1 MGPSRSDHEPPGSGG
16 PVGPRPVPEL
26 PGPVPGGPVTGA
38 PVTGAPV
45 TGAPVTGGPV
55 PGGPVTDAPVT
66 DAPVTG
72 APVTDD
78 DRQRFG
84 VLLDR
89 ALERGLLD
97 PVEYQHRLGAIAAAT
112 TLEELRDL
120 VTELPV
126 LRTGAGVPV
135 SGLGGGPGGGSR
147 YGASGEAHQAW
158 LASLGRP
165 RYGATSGPRRS
176 PWPVLVVV
184 LVVLVLLVVILA
196 VVGAH
201 LARTH
206 QQGLAR
212 PPFSVAVVG
221 RPVAVAWFAS
231 TGRAERAPVPVSP
244 SRL

>member
-26 PGPVPGGPVTGA
+26 PGPVPGGPVPGGR
-38 PVTGAPV
+38 VTG
-45 TGAPVTGGPV
+45 GPVTGGPV
-55 PGGPVTDAPVT
+55 TGGPVT
-66 DAPVTG
+66 G
-72 APVTDD
+72 GPVTDD

-126 LRTGAGVPV
+126 LRTGVGVPV
-135 SGLGGGPGGGSR
+135 SGVGGGPGGGAR

-184 LVVLVLLVVILA
+184 LAVLVLLVVILA

-221 RPVAVAWFAS
+221 RIAPS
-231 TGRAERAPVPVSP
+231 GRAGHAPAAVSP
-244 SRL
+244 SRP

>member
-16 PVGPRPVPEL
+16 AAGPRPVPEL
-26 PGPVPGGPVTGA
+26 PGPVPGGPVTG
-38 PVTGAPV
+38 G
-45 TGAPVTGGPV
+45 PVTGGPV
-55 PGGPVTDAPVT
+55 PGGPVP
-66 DAPVTG
+66 G
-72 APVTDD
+72 GPVTDD

>member
-16 PVGPRPVPEL
+16 AAGPRPVPEL
-26 PGPVPGGPVTGA
+26 PGPVTG
-38 PVTGAPV
+38 
-45 TGAPVTGGPV
+45 
-55 PGGPVTDAPVT
+55 
-66 DAPVTG
+66 APVTG

-135 SGLGGGPGGGSR
+135 SGVGGGPGGGAR

-184 LVVLVLLVVILA
+184 LAVLVLLVVILA

-221 RPVAVAWFAS
+221 RPVAVAARIAPS
-231 TGRAERAPVPVSP
+231 GRAGHAPAAVSP
-244 SRL
+244 SRP

>member
-16 PVGPRPVPEL
+16 AAGPRPVPEL
-26 PGPVPGGPVTGA
+26 PGPVAGG

-55 PGGPVTDAPVT
+55 PGG
-66 DAPVTG
+66 
-72 APVTDD
+72 PVTDD

-135 SGLGGGPGGGSR
+135 SGVGGGPGGGPGGGAR

-206 QQGLAR
+206 QQGLAAR
-212 PPFSVAVVG
+212 PSSPVAVVG